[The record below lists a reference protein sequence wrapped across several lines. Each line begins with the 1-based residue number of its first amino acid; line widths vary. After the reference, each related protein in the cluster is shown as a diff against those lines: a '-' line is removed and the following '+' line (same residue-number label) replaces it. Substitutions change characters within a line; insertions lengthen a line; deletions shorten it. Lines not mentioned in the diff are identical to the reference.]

1 MFWFV
6 NEEKVLSAFDFQ
18 CVQHHPECYHETDD
32 EDDDLGEAL
41 EFVHESTSE
50 QRAEP
55 VHQSLTCRQCAD
67 KQHIAPPTVHLFDIE
82 GGGGDADAEC

>member
-6 NEEKVLSAFDFQ
+6 DEEKVLSAFDFQ
-18 CVQHHPECYHETDD
+18 CVHHHPEGYHETDD
-32 EDDDLGEAL
+32 DSDDLGIAR
-41 EFVHESTSE
+41 EFVHKRAAE

-55 VHQSLTCRQCAD
+55 IHQPLPCRQRAHE
-67 KQHIAPPTVHLFDIE
+67 QHIAPPTVFLFDVE